1 MANGGNSG
9 TAAWTRPYAIMPTMR
24 RFLLLIPFLGTL
36 IVPLYDAR
44 EPTLWGFP
52 YFYWYLFAWLLLL
65 PPLIWF
71 VDRGRRQ

>member
-1 MANGGNSG
+1 MAVN
-9 TAAWTRPYAIMPTMR
+9 R
-24 RFLLLIPFLGTL
+24 RLWLLALPFLGTL

-44 EPTLWGFP
+44 EPYLSGFP
-52 YFYWYLFAWLLLL
+52 FFYWYLFAWLLLL